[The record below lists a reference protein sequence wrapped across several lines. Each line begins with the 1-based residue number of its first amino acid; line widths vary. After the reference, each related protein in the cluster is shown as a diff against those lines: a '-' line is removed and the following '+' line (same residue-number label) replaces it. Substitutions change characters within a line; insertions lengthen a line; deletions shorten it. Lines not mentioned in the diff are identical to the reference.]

1 MQHIE
6 DVARRDDRFL
16 ERELPDPRQRFEL
29 SLERGNELLGRDDPF
44 FLQIKSEVHGSSWRY
59 APQRMLKRR
68 LRRCGVP
75 NLKVSNIAFVVLVT
89 SPAHRFVLHLGSM
102 RDHRQRATSTA
113 PFANTA
119 YPSDHL
125 ARTAHFY
132 CESLCIR

>member
-1 MQHIE
+1 MQHVE
-6 DVARRDDRFL
+6 NVARRDDRFL
-16 ERELPDPRQRFEL
+16 ERELPDPRQRCEL

-75 NLKVSNIAFVVLVT
+75 NLKVSNIAFVVPVT
-89 SPAHRFVLHLGSM
+89 SSAHRFVLHLRPM
-102 RDHRQRATSTA
+102 RDPRQRATSAA
-113 PFANTA
+113 PLANTE
-119 YPSDHL
+119 YPSTFV

-132 CESLCIR
+132 